1 MKKGHMKLKHL
12 AVLFM
17 VYLAVGICVYSAC
30 YRNAW
35 GICLRPG
42 DGIKVIPPEPYPCAG
57 EAVIIAV
64 STYAVGDIVEDV
76 PPGGIGYTKKMYG
89 GWCGPFLS
97 AVRQCPFSC
106 NGLPHLWCPRL
117 SFSCSA
123 TRNPVCIPSPISQSA
138 DENCQPD
145 PI

>member
-89 GWCGPFLS
+89 GWCGPFDGTYMCHGE
-97 AVRQCPFSC
+97 AVFFNNAWTEGEQVDTKSPQCS
-106 NGLPHLWCPRL
+106 
-117 SFSCSA
+117 
-123 TRNPVCIPSPISQSA
+123 VI
-138 DENCQPD
+138 
-145 PI
+145 